1 MFTCEK
7 CKRKFSDGSHYNI
20 NGFELVS
27 DPKLCFSC
35 YEESLEEHE
44 VKRRARTIRDR

>member
-1 MFTCEK
+1 MFT
-7 CKRKFSDGSHYNI
+7 SDASHYDI
-20 NGFELVS
+20 DGYELIS